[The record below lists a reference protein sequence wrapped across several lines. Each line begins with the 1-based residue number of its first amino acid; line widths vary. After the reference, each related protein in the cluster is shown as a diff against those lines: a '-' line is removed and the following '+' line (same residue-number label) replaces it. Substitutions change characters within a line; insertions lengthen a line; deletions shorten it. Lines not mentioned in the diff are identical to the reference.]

1 VGHPL
6 AGDLPAQERARER
19 TIYVQQDQPWY
30 EILKN
35 ERIRRGWSQRDVA
48 RKLGSVQKSIGRWE
62 RGQAFPDSFH
72 RQKLAALY
80 GLSVQALGLM
90 EKRAD
95 LEMESQSLRQE
106 EWGEAPEVRQCYGRA
121 AQIDELTHWILSER
135 CRLVTLLGMGGIGKT
150 TLALVAARRVQQLD
164 PFAYLY
170 WRSLQNAPPVAS
182 LLEHCLQSLY
192 AGQPLALPATVDE
205 QISLLIA
212 FVRQNR
218 CLLIL
223 DNIESVLQQ
232 GPGTESLS
240 ESEQGY
246 IRLFQRFGETRHESC
261 LLLTSREKPRSIA
274 YLEGRR
280 SPVRSLRLRG
290 IERAS
295 GQELLQHEG
304 LIGTDEAWAG
314 LVARYWGNPLAL
326 RLVSEPVR
334 EIFGGDIAAFLE
346 GEECVLGEISDLL
359 EQQFLR
365 LSPAERDV
373 IYWLAIEHS
382 EVSLETLQEDMHGLI
397 GRRVLIETLDALRRR
412 SLVESSADRGF
423 LLQPVVM
430 EYVIAR
436 FVQGVSQE
444 IAGETFALVASHAL
458 LKTSTVDYIRK
469 SQVHFILEP
478 IVQRLHAAFWQTK
491 SEQKLRRMLT
501 LVHTDR
507 ALCQSY
513 AAGNILNL
521 LIHAHA
527 DLRGLDFSQL
537 TVRQADL
544 QGVRVS
550 EVNFASADL
559 TTCRFTDTFSS
570 VLCLAVSSDGALLAG
585 GSTTDE
591 IRVWQTH
598 GMTALFCCPGH
609 TDGIRA
615 LAFSPDNRTFAS
627 GSEDHTLRIWECTRG
642 RCLRVLPGHSDWIF
656 SLAFSPDG
664 RIIASASLDQTVR
677 LWNTTTGDCQ
687 QVLDGHSDWVRA
699 VTFSPNGAILASGGN
714 DGTIRLWESSTGIC
728 LRVLQEEG
736 NWVRT
741 LAFSPDGTILASAGE
756 DQRVRFWHLPTGECS
771 RVLQRHVGRI
781 RSIAWTSD
789 GALLA
794 SGGDDLLLCLWD
806 AQTGQ
811 CLKVLQGH
819 RNRIWSLVFLPASAI
834 LVSASEDDT
843 LRFWDVR
850 AGQCTRTLQGQTHL
864 IKAIAFSPDGRTLVS
879 GSEDQLVRVWER
891 ASGQCTRS
899 LRGHANRVRAVAFSP
914 SGSCFASGSE
924 DETIYLWD
932 AHSGQVERILQGHS
946 SLVRSLTFRADGKT
960 LASGSYDQTIRL
972 WDVESG
978 CCLKKIEAHSLI
990 WSVAFHP
997 HGRILASGNDAGAIQ
1012 LWDAESGQCLTT
1024 LADHTRRVWSV
1035 AFHPAGTILAGSGDD
1050 LQVSLWHS
1058 TSGRCL
1064 HVLHGHTSWVRAVA
1078 FSADGTMLA
1087 SGSHDKTVRL
1097 WDVESGRCLHVLHGH
1112 TSFIWSVAF
1121 SPLDDTLASAGDD
1134 GCIKIWESKTGRC
1147 IQTLRSARL
1156 YEGTNIAGA
1165 QGLTDSQKTSL
1176 QTLGAVE
1183 LF

>member
-1 VGHPL
+1 M
-6 AGDLPAQERARER
+6 E
-19 TIYVQQDQPWY
+19 QDQPWY

-35 ERIRRGWSQRDVA
+35 ERVRRGWSQQDVA
-48 RKLGSVQKSIGRWE
+48 RKIGSVEKSIGRWE
-62 RGQAFPDSFH
+62 RGQAFPDSFN
-72 RQKLAALY
+72 RQKLATLY
-80 GLSVQALGLM
+80 GLSVQALGLV
-90 EKRAD
+90 EKRAE
-95 LEMESQSLRQE
+95 LEIESQALSQE
-106 EWGEAPEVRQCYGRA
+106 EWGEAPEIRQCYGRA
-121 AQIDELTHWILSER
+121 EQIDELTRWIVTER
-135 CRLVTLLGMGGIGKT
+135 CQLVTLLGMGGIGKT
-150 TLALVAARRVQQLD
+150 TLALAAARQVQKLD

-192 AGQPLALPATVDE
+192 AGQPVALPATLDE

-223 DNIESVLQQ
+223 DNVESVLQTGQ
-232 GPGTESLS
+232 RARILS

-246 IRLFQRFGETRHESC
+246 IRLFQRLGETRHESC
-261 LLLTSREKPRSIA
+261 LLLTSREKLRSIA
-274 YLEGRR
+274 HLEGRR
-280 SPVRSLRLRG
+280 SPVRSLRLIG

-304 LIGTDEAWAG
+304 LIGTEEAWAG

-326 RLVSEPVR
+326 KLVSEPIR
-334 EIFGGDIAAFLE
+334 EVFGGDIAAFLE
-346 GEECVLGEISDLL
+346 GEECVLGGISDLL
-359 EQQFLR
+359 EQQFVR
-365 LSPAERDV
+365 LSPSERDV
-373 IYWLAIEHS
+373 IYWLAIERT
-382 EVSLETLQEDMHGLI
+382 EVSLETLQEDMHGLL
-397 GRRVLIETLDALRRR
+397 GRRALIETLDALRRR
-412 SLVESSADRGF
+412 SLVEGSASRRF

-430 EYVIAR
+430 EYVIGR
-436 FVQGVSQE
+436 FVESVSEE
-444 IAGETFALVASHAL
+444 IAGETFALLASHAL
-458 LKTSTVDYIRK
+458 LKVSAVDYIRR

-478 IVQRLHAAFWQTK
+478 VVQRLHAAFWQTK
-491 SEQKLRRMLT
+491 SEQKLKSMLT
-501 LVHTDR
+501 LLRTDR
-507 ALCQSY
+507 ALCHSY

-527 DLRGLDFSQL
+527 DLRGLDFSHL

-544 QGVRVS
+544 QGVHVPD
-550 EVNFASADL
+550 VNFAGADL

-591 IRVWQTH
+591 IRVWQMP
-598 GMTALFCCPGH
+598 GVAALFCCPGH
-609 TDGIRA
+609 ADGIRA
-615 LAFSPDNRTFAS
+615 LAFSPDNTTFAS
-627 GSEDHTLRIWECTRG
+627 CSEDHTLRIWESTRG
-642 RCLRVLPGHSDWIF
+642 RCLKVLPGHTDWIF
-656 SLAFSPDG
+656 SLAFCPDG
-664 RIIASASLDQTVR
+664 RTLASASLDRTVR
-677 LWNTTTGDCQ
+677 LWDTTTGTCL
-687 QVLDGHSDWVRA
+687 QVLDGHTSWVRA
-699 VTFSPNGAILASGGN
+699 VACSPDGAILASGGN
-714 DGTIRLWESSTGIC
+714 DGTIRLWESSTGTC

-741 LAFSPDGTILASAGE
+741 LAFSPDGTILASGGE
-756 DQRVRFWHLPTGECS
+756 DQSVRFWDLQTGECV
-771 RVLQRHVGRI
+771 RLLHRHVGRI

-806 AQTGQ
+806 VQTGQ

-819 RNRIWSLVFLPASAI
+819 RNRIWSLVFLPASAV

-850 AGQCTRTLQGQTHL
+850 AGQCTRILQGQTHL
-864 IKAIAFSPDGRTLVS
+864 IKAIAFSPDGRTLLS
-879 GSEDQLVRVWER
+879 GSEDQLVRVWDR
-891 ASGQCTRS
+891 ASSQCTRT
-899 LRGHANRVRAVAFSP
+899 LRGHANRVRAMAYSP
-914 SGSCFASGSE
+914 TGACFASGSE
-924 DETIYLWD
+924 DETICLWD
-932 AHSGQVERILQGHS
+932 AHSGQIERILQGHT

-978 CCLKKIEAHSLI
+978 CSLKKIEARSLI

-997 HGRILASGNDAGAIQ
+997 DGRIIASGNDAGAVQ
-1012 LWDAESGQCLTT
+1012 LWDAESGDCVAT
-1024 LADHTRRVWSV
+1024 LAGHTRRVWSV

-1050 LQVSLWHS
+1050 AHISLWHIA
-1058 TSGRCL
+1058 SGRCL
-1064 HVLHGHTSWVRAVA
+1064 HALQGHTNWVRALA
-1078 FSADGTMLA
+1078 FSADGTTLA
-1087 SGSHDKTVRL
+1087 SGSHDRTVRL
-1097 WDVESGRCLHVLHGH
+1097 WDVESGRCLHVLQGH

-1121 SPLDDTLASAGDD
+1121 SSQDDTLASAGDD
-1134 GCIKIWESKTGRC
+1134 GCIKLWESKTGRC
-1147 IQTLRSARL
+1147 IQTLRSTRL

-1176 QTLGAVE
+1176 LALGAVE